1 MNKLGV
7 SAALAAVVAAGG
19 AGFASWSGGKVT
31 SEIQTHTANTLK
43 AFPGVKLVDQKVTKG
58 WMNSTHEITVEL
70 GCAPVAADAAS
81 APGMDAPKAEP
92 LQFTWRD
99 RIAHGPVPG
108 GKNIGFASIDSEL
121 VLPPK
126 IAAEVAKVFG
136 DKQPFQAHTVLG
148 FAGGYTTTL
157 TSPAIKHV
165 LENESQLEWQGLSM
179 VVSGELKGGIAAGG
193 SYTMDM
199 PGLTL
204 SGGNEKSL
212 GSLKVGAMHM
222 QGKVSPHAESTVW
235 INPHQGSATLASINF
250 AMTPPMGKPVN
261 VQMLDMKMAQES
273 KLDKGLMGS
282 VTQLSGK
289 MSVND
294 FVVDK
299 FDIQSSI
306 TNLHAATYQQMLNR
320 FMGQIS
326 RCDKPIASPGELE
339 KIAMQEMEKDL
350 VALMGHQLAYSVDKL
365 ALEIGG
371 KSAELSYKLGT
382 QGITNE
388 DAAVPMQQL
397 LGSKGYVHAGLK
409 VQMGWIEQVVQ
420 KVLEAKAA
428 DMEKGAKVKPEQLA
442 GVMGSVNKV
451 VDKLVAKNLLIR
463 EGDTLKTNAKLQQ
476 GQVTVNDKPVGIPDL
491 MSAL

>member
-7 SAALAAVVAAGG
+7 SAAFAAVVAAGG

-70 GCAPVAADAAS
+70 GCAPAAADAAS
-81 APGMDAPKAEP
+81 APSLDSPKSEP

-99 RIAHGPVPG
+99 RIQHGPVPG

-126 IAAEVAKVFG
+126 IATEVTKVFG
-136 DKQPFQAHTVLG
+136 EKPPFQAHTVLG

-199 PGLTL
+199 PGFTL
-204 SGGNEKSL
+204 NAGKDKST
-212 GSLKVGAMHM
+212 GSVKVGAVHM
-222 QGKVSPHAESTVW
+222 QGKVNPDPQSTLW
-235 INPHQGSATLASINF
+235 INPHKGVATLASINF
-250 AMTPPMGKPVN
+250 SMAPPMGKPVN
-261 VQMLDMKMAQES
+261 VQLLDMKIAQES
-273 KLDKGLMGS
+273 KIDKGLMGS
-282 VTQLSGK
+282 VSQLSGK

-320 FMGQIS
+320 FISQIS

-350 VALMGHQLAYSVDKL
+350 VALMAHQLEYSVDKL

-371 KSAELSYKLGT
+371 KNAELSYKLGA
-382 QGITNE
+382 QGVTSD
-388 DAAVPMQQL
+388 DATVPIQQL
-397 LGSKGYVHAGLK
+397 LTSKGYVHAGLK

-420 KVLEAKAA
+420 KVLEAKTA
-428 DMEKGAKVKPEQLA
+428 DTEKNAKAKPEQIA
-442 GVMGSVNKV
+442 EVMGSINKV

-463 EGDTLKTNAKLQQ
+463 EGDTLKSNAKLQQ
-476 GQVTVNDKPVGIPDL
+476 GQVTVNDKPVGLPDL
-491 MSAL
+491 MGAM